1 MNEIPELKDDFAFLK
16 KFDSRSKVW
25 KEIDATFTKGKE
37 KICSNFLLHPKR
49 ISSDSECSSSA
60 NSPRKFLSE
69 TILKNSSLHERNNN
83 VQKHVHHNLTRT
95 CRIISEECFVE
106 KAIGDSVDNN
116 NSVLSTAKTNAT
128 FTKKPSKMRP
138 CSSRIEN
145 FGKKFMNLLE
155 RSIKLLSNIRVMIE
169 EGIPPPDGEEDHM
182 RRTKRLQEFSSRFSR
197 IYLYPLMR
205 QMDELSMPEK
215 LGAAV
220 VNQKFLYAQQ
230 MIFQGLQAY
239 YNHLPSSVGKC
250 GSDKLRSLLDQ
261 ILYLCQL
268 HGLLKKGPNVENNEF
283 INALRNHAEL
293 LLEAI
298 NNFDLKFVEKK
309 PKPKTSEGNKKKPKM
324 QNKTKSKLSMY
335 AVNASLKK
343 DMELRKAVES
353 LAKKKFT
360 VKSRYKTASFKH
372 RPPIERQKSTNTV
385 PSKIKFFSRNPS
397 DLLKTSPNKAQ
408 IREDDIKTMV
418 EMEAELEAPPN
429 TGEILNSIPSSRIQL
444 VQDSDREGVED
455 GKVEKA
461 LEVLRKFLEGSADK
475 KTDFLEKIASEV
487 DKRKEEKPEKSDKP
501 KKKLKDP
508 IVTVTG
514 VKNAKLICIRD
525 DNSVAEADDEHRKK
539 DKEIMTDAEV
549 KLRSSETQTDIK
561 DDKRIRSRSAVK
573 ISRLPK
579 ATRKMLKLLPKEYAI
594 TIIQYKLRYNHFH
607 KHNPMYRKS
616 AHIQPWV
623 LMGQI
628 SDEILDYTLQSVTG
642 ELEVNEILE
651 NLYNAEFQY

>member
-525 DNSVAEADDEHRKK
+525 DNSVAEADDEYRKK